1 MTSGAV
7 PLSHLYV
14 RKEPLAEQVKTTV
27 LLNSTASSRLDV
39 MVTAETG
46 SEEGRAEVEE
56 GEWEDEVT

>member
-1 MTSGAV
+1 M
-7 PLSHLYV
+7 